1 MGIGGSIFL
10 IAVGAI
16 FTFALD
22 VNVGW
27 LDLDVVGVVLM
38 LAGLVGLLLTTWFWQ
53 SRRRTTVV
61 RDTRATPPAPP
72 YSPAAPPPPPA
83 QGRVEEYHEVRRDDR
98 AY

>member
-38 LAGLVGLLLTTWFWQ
+38 LAGVVGLFLTLWVWQ

-61 RDTRATPPAPP
+61 RDTT
-72 YSPAAPPPPPA
+72 APPPPA
-83 QGRVEEYHEVRRDDR
+83 TRVDEYHEVRRDDR
-98 AY
+98 PY

>member
-27 LDLDVVGVVLM
+27 LDLDVVGWVLM
-38 LAGLVGLLLTTWFWQ
+38 LAGVAGLILTTWFWQ

-61 RDTRATPPAPP
+61 RDTRANP
-72 YSPAAPPPPPA
+72 YGTTAPPPPAAPA
-83 QGRVEEYHEVRRDDR
+83 PGRVEEYHEVRRDDR

>member
-22 VNVGW
+22 VSVGW
-27 LDLDVVGVVLM
+27 LDLDVVGWVLM
-38 LAGLVGLLLTTWFWQ
+38 LAGVVGLVLTMWLWQ
-53 SRRRTTVV
+53 SRKRTTVV
-61 RDTRATPPAPP
+61 RDTRATPPTAPI
-72 YSPAAPPPPPA
+72 PPA